1 MCNEPICRCGF
12 DSCLNGGFFSGA
24 ACSCI
29 CSSQFTGTRCE
40 NLVSTTASTSTAQRC
55 AFQLP
60 CQNGARFNTNTCKCE
75 CNKILL
81 I

>member
-24 ACSCI
+24 TCSCI

-60 CQNGARFNTNTCKCE
+60 CQNSARFNTNTCKCE